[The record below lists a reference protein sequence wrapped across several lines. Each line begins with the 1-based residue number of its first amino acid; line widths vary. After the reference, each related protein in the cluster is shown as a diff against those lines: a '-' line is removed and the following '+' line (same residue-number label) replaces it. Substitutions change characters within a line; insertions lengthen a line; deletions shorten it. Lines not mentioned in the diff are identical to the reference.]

1 MRQKIWVLVLLATV
15 CTVFKFDE
23 VAFAD
28 RISYEESGLQFLVD
42 IRSLTVSRSSVN
54 VDFRS
59 VKGTLEYVFLQYS
72 PENYHGGRISFNI
85 GGELTPPVS
94 EVDMKGNRTSV
105 TKPNF
110 DFSLSTLSSTL
121 YGDWKGEELL
131 VTKVNGYFSGT
142 FSFDG
147 TVWNTYNEH
156 EIPSRGTKGW
166 AAIVSV
172 PIKWKSSAS
181 PVNGF
186 IVPLSIESPSFPEPT
201 SILMIAI
208 GGFALIRQPKRL

>member
-1 MRQKIWVLVLLATV
+1 MLLAV
-15 CTVFKFDE
+15 MCTAKFGA
-23 VAFAD
+23 VALAD
-28 RISYEESGLQFLVD
+28 RISYEEPGLQFVVD
-42 IRSLTVSRSSVN
+42 IRSLTASRSAVN
-54 VDFRS
+54 VDLKS
-59 VKGTLEYVFLQYS
+59 VKGTLEYVFLEYS
-72 PENYHGGRISFNI
+72 PLDSYGGRISFNI

-94 EVDMKGNRTSV
+94 EVEMKGNRTSV

-147 TVWNTYNEH
+147 IVWNTYNEH
-156 EIPSRGTKGW
+156 EIPSQGTKGW

-181 PVNGF
+181 PVNSF
-186 IVPLSIESPSFPEPT
+186 IVPLSIEPPSVPEPT
-201 SILMIAI
+201 TILITSIGWL
-208 GGFALIRQPKRL
+208 ALIRQPKCL